1 MAFAPTQARDF
12 FGRAHGTELV
22 TDSSNRTAGMCIVTF
37 LSKLRFATD
46 QIPEPGDAVVA
57 HVLDIG
63 AGRPQMKLA
72 TCDEHGDW
80 ACAETGVALAPRG
93 SRSVVMGWVPN
104 DDAQE
109 QKYRER
115 FGL

>member
-1 MAFAPTQARDF
+1 MALAPTQARDF

-37 LSKLRFATD
+37 LSRLRFTTD
-46 QIPEPGDAVVA
+46 QNPEPGDAVVA

-80 ACAETGVALAPRG
+80 SCAETGVALAPRG